1 MPRLLVLLILSC
13 IVPCVSASEPTPVEK
28 QIAIQKAMATAEQ
41 YLQASNPSEA
51 VLVLEAELSKADGNK
66 AFLAILKRAYLSEMA
81 ALMNDP
87 DANAKRLNLV
97 RRNLEIL
104 VGGNPATQAQNPP
117 SAVPSVVPGSTNTS
131 ARQSANNQQPAAEPN
146 IAAEAANAFK
156 KREYEQ
162 AERLYASLGA
172 ANLNPNQKT
181 AWAYCRIWIAAAK
194 VNSLQC
200 DAATAAAAEKEVAEA
215 IKLNP
220 QHLELQKIGQQVI
233 ALASLKANNC
243 DGAAVQIGP
252 SLNEIAK
259 PVASTAGDVVETA
272 SFRVRYAGARELA
285 ETVAKA
291 AENSRREIFER
302 WSGPPAGSWEL
313 KCEVVIHPTA
323 EAYARATGRPAA
335 GTGTAT
341 VRLTNGRASERRI
354 DLRADDAAMVA
365 NALPRELTHIV
376 LADLFPDKPP
386 PKWAEEGMAVLAG
399 TPEEA
404 SRYTNTLRRCARE
417 GEWFGLAQLMDLKD
431 YPADKI
437 TGFYCES
444 VSLTQYLIRVHGEK
458 SFTIF
463 LRDCQR
469 YGTPQSLKRQYGVDS
484 PQALEMAWKRS
495 ALEVGRA
502 QAP

>member
-1 MPRLLVLLILSC
+1 
-13 IVPCVSASEPTPVEK
+13 
-28 QIAIQKAMATAEQ
+28 
-41 YLQASNPSEA
+41 
-51 VLVLEAELSKADGNK
+51 
-66 AFLAILKRAYLSEMA
+66 
-81 ALMNDP
+81 
-87 DANAKRLNLV
+87 
-97 RRNLEIL
+97 
-104 VGGNPATQAQNPP
+104 
-117 SAVPSVVPGSTNTS
+117 
-131 ARQSANNQQPAAEPN
+131 
-146 IAAEAANAFK
+146 
-156 KREYEQ
+156 
-162 AERLYASLGA
+162 
-172 ANLNPNQKT
+172 
-181 AWAYCRIWIAAAK
+181 
-194 VNSLQC
+194 
-200 DAATAAAAEKEVAEA
+200 
-215 IKLNP
+215 
-220 QHLELQKIGQQVI
+220 
-233 ALASLKANNC
+233 
-243 DGAAVQIGP
+243 
-252 SLNEIAK
+252 LNEIAK